1 VHLGRI
7 SEGRRW
13 WWLRVDVEKKLLF
26 MLARLARP
34 YKRDLARGYEM
45 LKNITLFLPL
55 RNYYLTHLWT
65 H

>member
-13 WWLRVDVEKKLLF
+13 WWLRVDVEKKSLF
-26 MLARLARP
+26 MLVDLRTERP

-45 LKNITLFLPL
+45 LEI
-55 RNYYLTHLWT
+55 
-65 H
+65 